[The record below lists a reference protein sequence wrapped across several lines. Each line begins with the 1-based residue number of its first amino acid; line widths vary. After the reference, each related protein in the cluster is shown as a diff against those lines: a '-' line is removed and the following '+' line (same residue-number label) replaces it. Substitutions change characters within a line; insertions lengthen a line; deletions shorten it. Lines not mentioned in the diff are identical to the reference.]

1 MQTTRSNVPTNEIA
15 SFGGCTLWH
24 ATPARLSP
32 QTKTCKSL
40 AKTDNK
46 DSVSSFQ
53 ARNQQVYWR
62 FLNILTYRVQLL
74 AFVSQL
80 VGQYWSPARASL
92 TVRDSS
98 MISWWR
104 DDSMECAFQQCA
116 SLFVPVRISPMMP
129 DIVKTKRGH
138 YSSKQD
144 KKRKKEKK
152 TNSARH
158 KSNCKL
164 LMMCLFCSLS
174 TPGSNDLDRPNN
186 FRSW

>member
-32 QTKTCKSL
+32 QTKTCKSS
-40 AKTDNK
+40 KNRQK
-46 DSVSSFQ
+46 DFCFVLSFQ

-62 FLNILTYRVQLL
+62 FLHILTYRVQLSG
-74 AFVSQL
+74 FVSQL

-104 DDSMECAFQQCA
+104 RWFNGVRFSAMRV
-116 SLFVPVRISPMMP
+116 FVRPRQSFPMMP
-129 DIVKTKRGH
+129 DIVTKRGH

-144 KKRKKEKK
+144 GKNKRKKTRRESQFWLQ
-152 TNSARH
+152 TFNEV
-158 KSNCKL
+158 L
-164 LMMCLFCSLS
+164 ILFITYRRQQWSGQ
-174 TPGSNDLDRPNN
+174 TK
-186 FRSW
+186 

>member
-46 DSVSSFQ
+46 DFVLSFQ

-104 DDSMECAFQQCA
+104 RWFNGVRFSAMRV
-116 SLFVPVRISPMMP
+116 FVRPRQDFPIMP

-144 KKRKKEKK
+144 KKNKNKKQRA
-152 TNSARH
+152 S
-158 KSNCKL
+158 
-164 LMMCLFCSLS
+164 
-174 TPGSNDLDRPNN
+174 
-186 FRSW
+186 